1 MSLRKAAFFVY
12 FVLMA
17 VPLRRGV
24 KVVPIRNKELFS
36 DGEVPSAIKL
46 EGVGE
51 GVKALMAL
59 PLKKKFKASL
69 IHQNPT
75 SLIKRFEREF
85 FFNSF
90 ICS

>member
-1 MSLRKAAFFVY
+1 MSLRKAAFFVF

-46 EGVGE
+46 EGVWG
-51 GVKALMAL
+51 LR
-59 PLKKKFKASL
+59 P
-69 IHQNPT
+69 
-75 SLIKRFEREF
+75 
-85 FFNSF
+85 
-90 ICS
+90 